1 MLCFWIYAYY
11 RFTEDYVRTLIDMM
25 SVDYGLREVWDEET
39 EEVSMFDFADN
50 DREDFSM
57 SVDIGSAAYWSELMQ
72 VQTMDNLFKMG
83 VISDVVT
90 YLEGIPE
97 QYLKNKSKILAKL
110 RADAEA
116 AQTPAANMPLQA
128 QPMQMTPPVG
138 NLAPMM

>member
-1 MLCFWIYAYY
+1 
-11 RFTEDYVRTLIDMM
+11 MM
-25 SVDYGLREVWDEET
+25 SVDYGLREVWDEE
-39 EEVSMFDFADN
+39 EEKTLMFDFADSA
-50 DREDFSM
+50 RERFSM

-83 VISDVVT
+83 VITDVVT

-116 AQTPAANMPLQA
+116 AEAAAANMPLQA
-128 QPMQMTPPVG
+128 QPMQMTLPVG